1 MSKKG
6 GSNHFVRMRAS
17 KDIGVVSRKKV
28 KWLLAPAP
36 GTHKKAEGISAGVL
50 LRDVL
55 GIASSI
61 HEVKKILN
69 SGGMLVDGK
78 KVTEPKFPIGIMDI
92 ITFPSEKKTYR
103 MSLDGP
109 RLVPREVKGAAAS
122 CKYLKATGKNT
133 VKGGKLS
140 IAFHDGR
147 NYLGDKNIGTG
158 DTCVFGVPGFKLASH
173 IKLAPGVQCLVMK
186 GKHMG
191 EVAKLDK
198 IIARPGSHDTEA
210 QLTGASGEF
219 ITVVKYL
226 FAIDGNY

>member
-1 MSKKG
+1 
-6 GSNHFVRMRAS
+6 MRAS
-17 KDIGVVSRKKV
+17 KDIGVVSRKRV

-36 GTHKKAEGISAGVL
+36 GTHKKAESISTGVL
-50 LRDVL
+50 MRDVL
-55 GIASSI
+55 GKADSI

-69 SGGMLVDGK
+69 SGGLLVDGK
-78 KVTEPKFPIGIMDI
+78 KVAEPKFPIGIMDLI
-92 ITFPSEKKTYR
+92 SMPSEKKTYR
-103 MSLDGP
+103 MSLDGSK
-109 RLVPREVKGAAAS
+109 LVPREVKAEAAS
-122 CKYLKATGKNT
+122 RKYLKVTGKNT
-133 VKGGKLS
+133 VKGGKIS

-147 NYLGDKNIGTG
+147 NYLGDKNISTG
-158 DTCVFGVPGFKLASH
+158 DTCVFSIPEFKLASH
-173 IKLAPGVQCLVMK
+173 IKLAPGVTCLVMK

-198 IIARPGSHDTEA
+198 IIERPGSHDTEA